1 MPVTL
6 QEAKQ
11 ALGMHGLKW
20 VCCECL
26 TLNGPSQ
33 MFCVN
38 CGKQRWFQLGL
49 TLPVAEAAAAVINAE
64 GYGA

>member
-26 TLNGPSQ
+26 TLNRPSQ
-33 MFCVN
+33 TFCVN
-38 CGKQRWFQLGL
+38 CGKQRWAQIGF
-49 TLPVAEAAAAVINAE
+49 TIPMAEAAAECISAE
-64 GYGA
+64 GYGQ